1 MLKFENKFK
10 PISAAMA
17 TRASPVATSRLTQ
30 GTLQALKANTLYT
43 SVTSATITK
52 AIMFSRF

>member
-17 TRASPVATSRLTQ
+17 TRASPVTTSQADSGHTS
-30 GTLQALKANTLYT
+30 GT
-43 SVTSATITK
+43 
-52 AIMFSRF
+52 